1 MPPVAGYRHLMRPK
15 LLNRCAPLALFL
27 ALSTSGCAVFRTPP
41 PLTPA
46 AAYQRGMAAYQARD
60 FGRAAE
66 HLQAWVDASA
76 GDPRM
81 PEGLF
86 ALGRSRM
93 ERGDYLLAAT
103 TLLRVVTDYP
113 TSPQQEEARFGV
125 CEAYNSLS
133 PRAALDQQ
141 NTEIALLYCSS
152 YAEYYPNAARADR
165 ARIWVAQL
173 RDKLARK
180 SFDAGMWYFRRG
192 AFDASVIYFQRAAAE
207 YPDTP
212 TAPLALA
219 QMALAYDRVGY
230 KEEAQEARARLRQAY
245 PQSAEARALPP
256 A

>member
-1 MPPVAGYRHLMRPK
+1 MRPK
-15 LLNRCAPLALFL
+15 LLTRCAPLALVL
-27 ALSTSGCAVFRTPP
+27 ALSTAGCSVFRAPP
-41 PLTPA
+41 PLTPET
-46 AAYQRGMAAYQARD
+46 AYQRGMAAYEARR

-66 HLQAWVDASA
+66 LLQTWVDASA
-76 GDPRM
+76 GDPRL
-81 PEGLF
+81 PEGLY

-93 ERGDYLLAAT
+93 ETHEQLMAAT
-103 TLLRVVTDYP
+103 TFLRIVTEFP
-113 TSPQQEEARFGV
+113 ATPRQEDARFGV
-125 CEAYNSLS
+125 CEAYRTLS
-133 PRAALDQQ
+133 PKTALDQE
-141 NTEIALLYCSS
+141 NTEVALLYCGS

-173 RDKLARK
+173 RDKMARK
-180 SFDAGMWYFRRG
+180 SYDAGMWYFRRG
-192 AFDASVIYFQRAAAE
+192 AYDASVIYFQRAVAE

-212 TAPLALA
+212 TAPVALA